1 VSAGA
6 STREDDRADAPF
18 VSVIVP
24 VLDDREALARC
35 LAALAGQ
42 TYPPDRHEIVV
53 VDNGSR
59 EDPSPALDAVPRA
72 RLVREATP
80 GSYAARNRG
89 IAEARGDVLAF
100 TDSDCV
106 PAPEWIERG
115 AARLAAEPACGFVA
129 GRVELTFHD
138 SARPTAAELYDS
150 LVMNFHQ
157 DRNVHERRFGA
168 TANLFTTRAVL
179 AAVGPFDA
187 ALASGGDL
195 EWGRRVF
202 ANGYQPVYEAGAL
215 VRHPARASLAAAL
228 ARERRL
234 TGGRVQLER
243 RDGVSAFLALLRAW
257 IPALG
262 FYARLLADS
271 RLPRLG
277 DRMRVVGVALAI
289 KYAGALERA
298 RLMLGAAPRRA

>member
-1 VSAGA
+1 MSAAA
-6 STREDDRADAPF
+6 SSDVPY

-24 VLDDREALARC
+24 TLDDREALARC
-35 LAALAGQ
+35 LAALARQ
-42 TYPPDRHEIVV
+42 TWPADRHEIVV

-59 EDPSPALDAVPRA
+59 EDPAPLLAAAPRA
-72 RLVREATP
+72 RLAREASP

-89 IAEARGDVLAF
+89 VAEARGDVLAF
-100 TDSDCV
+100 TDADCV

-115 AARLAAEPACGFVA
+115 VARLFASPDAGFVA
-129 GRVELTFHD
+129 GAVELTFAD
-138 SARPTAAELYDS
+138 AARPTSAELHDW

-157 DRNVHERRFGA
+157 DRNVRERRFGA
-168 TANLFTTRAVL
+168 TANLFTTRAVF
-179 AAVGPFDA
+179 AAVGPFDG
-187 ALASGGDL
+187 ALTSGGDL

-202 ANGYQPVYEAGAL
+202 ARGYQPVYEAGAL

-243 RDGVSAFLALLRAW
+243 RDGVSAGRQLVALVRAW
-257 IPALG
+257 IPAIG
-262 FYARLLADS
+262 FYTRILADG

-289 KYAGALERA
+289 KYAGAFERA
-298 RLMLGAAPRRA
+298 RLVLGAAPRRA